1 MNNLVKLGIAGGL
14 ALGSLAA
21 QAGITVGTSSTP
33 GNAILFAD
41 IFNGTTLVKAYAGDT
56 GFSLTAL
63 AGGATGSFEDA
74 NLTSFLAAD
83 APGDTVDWL
92 VVGAGGNSGPAPATV
107 VSTGGTLATALN
119 TIRTQNGATLVGWN
133 IELTPVVNLLNGLI
147 AAGSTPTANSWLGT
161 NNGTTAGNSFA
172 PFGTTND
179 ASNLGGSTGQVATA
193 GLGSVTLYSLSAA
206 SQSGGAPASITPVLD
221 VSLSSANGLTF
232 SAISTAPVPVP
243 AAIWLLGS
251 GLLGLAGVSR
261 RKSAAV

>member
-33 GNAILFAD
+33 GNAVLFAD

-92 VVGAGGNSGPAPATV
+92 VVGAGNTNTSPLGV

-119 TIRTQNGATLVGWN
+119 TIRTQNGSTLSGWN
-133 IELTPVVNLLNGLI
+133 VELTQATSLLNGLI
-147 AAGSTPTANSWLGT
+147 TASTTPTANSWLGT
-161 NNGTTAGNSFA
+161 NNGTLAGNSFA
-172 PFGTTND
+172 PFGTTTD
-179 ASNLGGSTGQVATA
+179 VSNLGGNTGQVATA
-193 GLGSVTLYSLSAA
+193 GLGSVTLYSVSAA
-206 SQSGGAPASITPVLD
+206 NPSGGSPGSVTPVLD
-221 VSLSSANGLTF
+221 VSLSTANGLTF

-243 AAIWLLGS
+243 AAVWLLGS

-261 RKSAAV
+261 RKSTAV